1 MADRGSTEEG
11 MEERRESGLSK
22 GHGNQVLQG
31 QEEWSIG
38 EVMEEKRG
46 GA

>member
-1 MADRGSTEEG
+1 MADGGFTEEG
-11 MEERRESGLSK
+11 LEERRESGLSK
-22 GHGNQVLQG
+22 GRGNQLSQG
-31 QEEWSIG
+31 REEWSVG